1 MKAPQ
6 AAQSSR
12 ARLWGLATL
21 LLIPL
26 GAGAGGCHYLAAGAI
41 FWADEPTKK
50 VPAEYPYLAD
60 QEVCI
65 VVRAEM
71 ETLFDYPH
79 VQYELADYVRVALES
94 NIRGVSVVPPR
105 RVVDFQRRDPG
116 WERMDPAE
124 LGRRFDAQRLIE
136 IDLTQY
142 TTREPESPHLYR
154 GYITAM
160 VSVYNTA
167 YLNSQPAYKTE
178 VQTVYPPNS
187 PGEWGTGDRA
197 IRRATMEAFARELA
211 GRFFERKV
219 KAE

>member
-1 MKAPQ
+1 MNMPR
-6 AAQSSR
+6 AARMCR
-12 ARLWGLATL
+12 AGRWGLATL

-26 GAGAGGCHYLAAGAI
+26 GAASGGCHQLAAGAI

-50 VPAEYPYLAD
+50 VPAEYPWLVD

-65 VVRAEM
+65 VVRASM

-79 VQYELADYVRVALES
+79 VQYELADHVRVALES
-94 NIRGVSVVPPR
+94 NVRGVSAVPPR
-105 RVVDFQRRDPG
+105 RVVDLQRRDSS

-124 LGRRFDAQRLIE
+124 LGRRFDADRLIE

-167 YLNSQPAYKTE
+167 YLNSEPHTME

-197 IRRATMEAFARELA
+197 IRRVTMEAFAQDLA
-211 GRFFERKV
+211 GRFYERKV
-219 KAE
+219 KAD